1 MKIMLYI
8 FSLKW
13 NQVLCDAEKNLV
25 KVLLHECHEV
35 IAKIELDITC
45 ELANLNIDDT
55 VQTKRELYTKH
66 KKL

>member
-1 MKIMLYI
+1 M
-8 FSLKW
+8 
-13 NQVLCDAEKNLV
+13 
-25 KVLLHECHEV
+25 KVLLHEFHEV